1 MTAAGIHWQVVLEI
15 LVYTVRM
22 MTWHTKF
29 EDVQWS
35 ACLQGAER
43 QDEAYVGGTCVQHYG
58 GTSGV
63 GVLIWVLC
71 SMIFALTAGGALL
84 WLQQAG
90 YLTWD
95 KIRSKFS
102 RRDNALNEGLY
113 HELSMDT
120 GF

>member
-1 MTAAGIHWQVVLEI
+1 M
-15 LVYTVRM
+15 
-22 MTWHTKF
+22 
-29 EDVQWS
+29 
-35 ACLQGAER
+35 QGAKKVGST
-43 QDEAYVGGTCVQHYG
+43 YIGGTCVRNYG

-63 GVLIWVLC
+63 GVFIWVLC
-71 SMIFALTAGGALL
+71 SMIFALTVGGALL

-95 KIRSKFS
+95 KIRSKLS
-102 RRDNALNEGLY
+102 RSNNSLNEGLY